1 MVGFAYFG
9 DESLGTGSF
18 RTASHP
24 PPQMKDRRAPPY
36 IRGASLT
43 PAARPLAVVA
53 GARVSSVQLCLF
65 ICCDGFTP
73 VCEIVVYFSIYT

>member
-1 MVGFAYFG
+1 MSHWV
-9 DESLGTGSF
+9 LGASGLL
-18 RTASHP
+18 RTP